1 MMIVMLTVMCD
12 DNDHRLSEHQQ
23 PSKIFKENL
32 FNYDLS
38 QSIDCR
44 QKRPESIKSIT
55 SNASLCI
62 LVNIV
67 CDNSVNASKGTLL
80 KSKGSRPLIS
90 ESDLEEGQRTKERLL
105 CLRCWEGFQIRFLIL
120 DILIAANIN
129 TSEKYLSQSSF
140 QTNEICIYMISL
152 MH

>member
-1 MMIVMLTVMCD
+1 MIVMLTAMCD
-12 DNDHRLSEHQQ
+12 DNDHRFSEHQQ

-32 FNYDLS
+32 FNCDLS

-44 QKRPESIKSIT
+44 QKRPESVKSIT

-62 LVNIV
+62 LANIV
-67 CDNSVNASKGTLL
+67 CDNSVNVSKAKLL
-80 KSKGSRPLIS
+80 KSKGSGPLIS
-90 ESDLEEGQRTKERLL
+90 ETDLEEGQRTKERLL

-120 DILIAANIN
+120 DVLITANIN
-129 TSEKYLSQSSF
+129 KSEKYQSQTSI
-140 QTNEICIYMISL
+140 QINEIGIYMISL